1 MKRLLPLLLATLLLS
16 GCGGRTAALPDDS
29 APLSVSMEAE
39 GVMGR
44 SYTLDV
50 PLPEAVT
57 PMEQGGEDN
66 VWKAAETPDGRAAMY
81 NLDSDTGSVLLS
93 WDGHLACFDNWQ
105 FQTPRTIDPCLA
117 LVDLS
122 GDGEADTLAAILYD
136 GSGTGVS
143 HETLHLVTMD
153 EFGTMTDYALP
164 EALYEERLA
173 ALVTVEAKGA
183 VGTLS
188 IGDVALT
195 LPDLSRVLPDIDAK
209 YPDRVLLRDWVSFD
223 ASVKNGKNMG
233 GGLSIT
239 LGIGL
244 NVWDT
249 APPVSVGDLL
259 CDIWFD
265 RETGV
270 YTLEG
275 FALRGY

>member
-1 MKRLLPLLLATLLLS
+1 MKRLLPLLLAALLLT
-16 GCGGRTAALPDDS
+16 GCGGRTAVPPDDS
-29 APLSVSMEAE
+29 APLSVSMEAA

-50 PLPEAVT
+50 PLPEAIT
-57 PMEQGGEDN
+57 PMEQGGTDN

-93 WDGHLACFDNWQ
+93 WDGHLASFDGWG
-105 FQTPRTIDPCLA
+105 FQTPRTVDPCLA

-173 ALVTVEAKGA
+173 ALVTVEAKGTA
-183 VGTLS
+183 GTLS
-188 IGDVALT
+188 VGGVTLT
-195 LPDLSRVLPDIDAK
+195 LPDKGVK
-209 YPDRVLLRDWVSFD
+209 YPDQIILRDVVSFD

-233 GGLSIT
+233 GGLSMT
-239 LGIGL
+239 LGIKME
-244 NVWDT
+244 
-249 APPVSVGDLL
+249 APDPVSVGDLL
-259 CDIWFD
+259 CGVRFD
-265 RETGV
+265 PETGV
-270 YTLEG
+270 YTLDG
-275 FALRGY
+275 FALRRYY

>member
-1 MKRLLPLLLATLLLS
+1 MKRLLPLLLTALLLT
-16 GCGGRTAALPDDS
+16 GCGGRNAAPPGDS
-29 APLSVSMEAE
+29 TPLSVSMEAE
-39 GVMGR
+39 GVTGR
-44 SYTLDV
+44 SYALDV
-50 PLPEAVT
+50 PLPEAIT
-57 PMEQGGEDN
+57 PMEQGGADN

-93 WDGHLACFDNWQ
+93 WDGHLASFDGWG
-105 FQTPRTIDPCLA
+105 FQTPRTVDPCLA

-173 ALVTVEAKGA
+173 ALMTVKAKGTT
-183 VGTLS
+183 GTLS
-188 IGDVALT
+188 IGDVTLT
-195 LPDLSRVLPDIDAK
+195 LPDLSQVLPDIDAK
-209 YPDRVLLRDWVSFD
+209 YSDRVLLRDVVSFE
-223 ASVKNGKNMG
+223 ASVKNEG
-233 GGLSIT
+233 GGLSLT
-239 LGIGL
+239 LGIGM

-249 APPVSVGDLL
+249 APPVFVGDLL
-259 CDIWFD
+259 CSVWFD

-270 YTLEG
+270 YTLDG
-275 FALRGY
+275 FALRGD

>member
-1 MKRLLPLLLATLLLS
+1 MKRLLPLLLTALLLT
-16 GCGGRTAALPDDS
+16 GCGGRNAAPPDDPE
-29 APLSVSMEAE
+29 PLSVSMEAE
-39 GVMGR
+39 GVTGR
-44 SYTLDV
+44 SYALDV

-57 PMEQGGEDN
+57 PMEQGGTDN

-93 WDGHLACFDNWQ
+93 WDGHLASFDGWG
-105 FQTPRTIDPCLA
+105 FQTPRTVDPCLA

-164 EALYEERLA
+164 EALYGERLA
-173 ALVTVEAKGA
+173 EIVTVKAKGTT
-183 VGTLS
+183 GTLS
-188 IGDVALT
+188 IGDVTLT
-195 LPDLSRVLPDIDAK
+195 LPDEGVK
-209 YPDRVLLRDWVSFD
+209 YPDQIILRDVVGFD

-233 GGLSIT
+233 GGLSLT
-239 LGIGL
+239 LGIEME
-244 NVWDT
+244 
-249 APPVSVGDLL
+249 APYPVFIGELL
-259 CDIWFD
+259 CRVWFD

-270 YTLEG
+270 YTLDG
-275 FALRGY
+275 FALRGD